1 MPLSHHVCHHLSLSS
16 IFALVLRVG
25 SSISILK
32 AKQRNLPRRSWTWW
46 LPPIFLETTMIIMVR
61 FLHAVLSGCCM
72 HQQQQLKNTYKE
84 RPVMSIFDVLERST
98 VWRWQNTEL
107 LQWWH
112 KLKKIAELV
121 TGIQFY
127 RMDND
132 ARILTRVYC
141 LTNSIDCLL
150 WFATTKKTEKIVH
163 EEFCFCW
170 SSFRIRVGLR
180 KNFVKNCDLQSQWWA
195 FILTICK
202 HLMLF
207 IDKQCLLRR
216 MPVTTIFYD
225 LTETLWNIIVPFE

>member
-1 MPLSHHVCHHLSLSS
+1 MRRGELQTRSLQKVQEQILFYYLGSCSAVTVAISVLVDSATVLNSAPILSLRYVKGTSTWEFGVTSICSWTMMPLSHHVCHHLSLSS

-112 KLKKIAELV
+112 KLKKNCR
-121 TGIQFY
+121 TS
-127 RMDND
+127 DWNT
-132 ARILTRVYC
+132 IL
-141 LTNSIDCLL
+141 
-150 WFATTKKTEKIVH
+150 
-163 EEFCFCW
+163 
-170 SSFRIRVGLR
+170 
-180 KNFVKNCDLQSQWWA
+180 
-195 FILTICK
+195 
-202 HLMLF
+202 
-207 IDKQCLLRR
+207 
-216 MPVTTIFYD
+216 
-225 LTETLWNIIVPFE
+225 